1 MFILKMLTGQP
12 GMVAHTFNLSTW
24 EAEAGRFWV
33 RGQPGLQSELQDSQK
48 KMLTGMTEL
57 NGKYAKIKP
66 AEVRE

>member
-1 MFILKMLTGQP
+1 
-12 GMVAHTFNLSTW
+12 MVAHTFNLSTW